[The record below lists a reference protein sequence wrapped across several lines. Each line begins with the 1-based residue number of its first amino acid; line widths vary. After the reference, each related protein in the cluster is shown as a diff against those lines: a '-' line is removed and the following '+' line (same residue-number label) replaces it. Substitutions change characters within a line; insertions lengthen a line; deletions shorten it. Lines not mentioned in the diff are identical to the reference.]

1 MSSHLTS
8 PSPSAT
14 DAASS
19 AKKARAKHACTVCNS
34 RRVRCDVM
42 EVQPCSNCADAGV
55 ACEVV
60 PSRRGRYPR
69 KPRHKGPRTRQSRHG
84 ASASVTAESTD
95 PEDQVR
101 QEAHATQSPS
111 QAPSTSSVP
120 PPPPFGN
127 GGGHSYRT
135 RKQTAAREIS
145 PPTSPTPASS
155 AKASGARFFG
165 ESNFLTI
172 VSGGRRDDDDG
183 TSANQSGGGSGG
195 GDGGSGGDQSQRR
208 YTFHLP
214 AKRPNPAPA
223 EGAGLKAS
231 TLRYLQDEGVFDLP
245 TNAQCAPALRA
256 FFTWFHPC
264 FPVVDAADIAR
275 RFTENRVPKVLMYAM
290 LLVGSTYCEDAAI
303 ADMGLSDRFQAKT
316 LFYTRAKLLFDAD
329 WERDEITLIQ
339 SLFLMSFQRNGPADV
354 RDVRYWLGNVITLSE
369 SIGLHRS
376 SCSVSKTVETPT
388 MRRRIWWSI
397 YVRERQSAASLGLP
411 SRIRDEDCDI
421 ETLTAADLE
430 APDVDLEHP
439 ILAPTKPEHITYAIK
454 MVEVSR
460 LIGRI
465 IDLHF
470 VPGRTGS
477 KAKDVESLDN
487 ALEAWKDSLPQSMR
501 FLSDETNTSVWA
513 CLLHLAYNHLRIL
526 IHRNSYLHSNDKTE
540 SSMIVTASA
549 CRISRIA
556 EDMYTRGILGCGQMH
571 MITSLF
577 TSLCIHVISI
587 RRDTGVN
594 RRIAENRAQMCLIC
608 LKEIQKYWRINN
620 NVLDIFFQYLDA
632 SIADRLHAKQL
643 YAGNGLSAA
652 AAAAAVT
659 GTTTHHQHSEPAPAQ
674 TSLPPASFSLSAAVP
689 WQSAPVA
696 TMAQSQSPP
705 PQQQQQ
711 QQQQHQQQQQQQML
725 LQTPMMT
732 FPGAA
737 AGNVPDI
744 IFDDQYF
751 TNLMNGH
758 WEADDKISELGLFLQ
773 ADDIT
778 GGRGWR

>member
-14 DAASS
+14 EAAPPSP
-19 AKKARAKHACTVCNS
+19 AKKPRAKHACTVCNS

-42 EVQPCSNCADAGV
+42 EVQPCTNCAEAGV
-55 ACEVV
+55 TCEVL
-60 PSRRGRYPR
+60 PSRRGR
-69 KPRHKGPRTRQSRHG
+69 QSRNG
-84 ASASVTAESTD
+84 APASVTAESTD
-95 PEDQVR
+95 PEDQIR
-101 QEAHATQSPS
+101 GEAHATSTTQSPS
-111 QAPSTSSVP
+111 HAPSASSGP
-120 PPPPFGN
+120 PPPPPPPQFTSTSNVGV
-127 GGGHSYRT
+127 GHGYRT
-135 RKQTAAREIS
+135 RKQTAARELS
-145 PPTSPTPASS
+145 PPAASSSPPPPTSS
-155 AKASGARFFG
+155 AKASGSRFFG

-172 VSGGRRDDDDG
+172 VSGGRGDR
-183 TSANQSGGGSGG
+183 
-195 GDGGSGGDQSQRR
+195 GDGSTDHANANHPGGADGSTQPRR

-214 AKRPNPAPA
+214 AKRPNPAQP
-223 EGAGLKAS
+223 EGSGIKESALQY
-231 TLRYLQDEGVFDLP
+231 LRDEGVFDLP
-245 TNAQCAPALRA
+245 SAEQCAPALRA
-256 FFTWFHPC
+256 YFTWFHPC

-290 LLVGSTYCEDAAI
+290 LIVGCTYCHDAVI

-316 LFYTRAKLLFDAD
+316 LFYTRAKLLIDAD

-376 SCSVSKTVETPT
+376 PRGDGIADNPKQ
-388 MRRRIWWSI
+388 
-397 YVRERQSAASLGLP
+397 VRERQSAASLGLP

-421 ETLTAADLE
+421 EPLSAADLE

-513 CLLHLAYNHLRIL
+513 CLLHLAYNREAQPSDARDSHLRIL

-556 EDMYTRGILGCGQMH
+556 EDMYTSGILGCGQMH

-643 YAGNGLSAA
+643 YAGNGLP
-652 AAAAAVT
+652 AAAAVAAAA
-659 GTTTHHQHSEPAPAQ
+659 TTTAGGTSPPPQ
-674 TSLPPASFSLSAAVP
+674 TSLPPASFSINASVP
-689 WQSAPVA
+689 WQPL
-696 TMAQSQSPP
+696 

-711 QQQQHQQQQQQQML
+711 QQQQQQPAAVETATMAQSPPQMLPQPQQQQA
-725 LQTPMMT
+725 PMMMG
-732 FPGAA
+732 FPGPAS
-737 AGNVPDI
+737 NVPDI

-758 WEADDKISELGLFLQ
+758 WEADEKISELGLFLQ
-773 ADDIT
+773 ADDMT

>member
-1 MSSHLTS
+1 MSSQMTS
-8 PSPSAT
+8 PSPSANE
-14 DAASS
+14 AASS

-42 EVQPCSNCADAGV
+42 EVQPCTNCADAGV
-55 ACEVV
+55 PCEVL

-69 KPRHKGPRTRQSRHG
+69 KPRHKGPRTRHARNG
-84 ASASVTAESTD
+84 ASASATAESTD
-95 PEDQVR
+95 PEDQIHR
-101 QEAHATQSPS
+101 EAHATTTTTTTQSPS
-111 QAPSTSSVP
+111 RAAAAATAAPSSSTPFSSV
-120 PPPPFGN
+120 GAC
-127 GGGHSYRT
+127 HSYRT
-135 RKQTAAREIS
+135 RKQTAAREAS
-145 PPTSPTPASS
+145 PPASPTPASS

-172 VSGGRRDDDDG
+172 VSGGREGDG
-183 TSANQSGGGSGG
+183 TSSNQPGGSR
-195 GDGGSGGDQSQRR
+195 SR

-214 AKRPNPAPA
+214 AKRPNPAQA
-223 EGAGLKAS
+223 EGAGIKES
-231 TLRYLQDEGVFDLP
+231 TLRYLRDEGVFDLP
-245 TNAQCAPALRA
+245 SQEQCAPALRA

-264 FPVVDAADIAR
+264 FPVVDAADLAK

-290 LLVGSTYCEDAAI
+290 LLVGCTYCNDSVI
-303 ADMGLSDRFQAKT
+303 SDMGFSDRFQAKT

-354 RDVRYWLGNVITLSE
+354 RDFMLSLKNSRDANDE
-369 SIGLHRS
+369 KENLVVDLS
-376 SCSVSKTVETPT
+376 
-388 MRRRIWWSI
+388 
-397 YVRERQSAASLGLP
+397 SLGLP

-430 APDVDLEHP
+430 APDVDLDHP

-556 EDMYTRGILGCGQMH
+556 EDMYTSGILGCGQMH

-643 YAGNGLSAA
+643 YAGNGHPGFAA
-652 AAAAAVT
+652 AAAAAAAT
-659 GTTTHHQHSEPAPAQ
+659 HSETAQ
-674 TSLPPASFSLSAAVP
+674 TSLPPASFSISASMP
-689 WQSAPVA
+689 WQQ
-696 TMAQSQSPP
+696 TMATPTATTTTQELPE
-705 PQQQQQ
+705 QQQ
-711 QQQQHQQQQQQQML
+711 
-725 LQTPMMT
+725 LQTPMMN

-737 AGNVPDI
+737 SNVPDI

-758 WEADDKISELGLFLQ
+758 WEADEKISELGLFLQ
-773 ADDIT
+773 AEDIT

>member
-1 MSSHLTS
+1 MPS

-14 DAASS
+14 EAASS
-19 AKKARAKHACTVCNS
+19 ARKARAKHACTVCNS

-42 EVQPCSNCADAGV
+42 EVQPCSNCVDAGV
-55 ACEVV
+55 KCEVL

-69 KPRHKGPRTRQSRHG
+69 KPRHKGPRTRQNHRNG
-84 ASASVTAESTD
+84 ASASGTAESTD
-95 PEDQVR
+95 PEDQIR
-101 QEAHATQSPS
+101 REAHATNTTQSPS
-111 QAPSTSSVP
+111 QPAASASASAAAAATAAAAAAPSSSST
-120 PPPPFGN
+120 PFGSAAAC
-127 GGGHSYRT
+127 HSYRT
-135 RKQTAAREIS
+135 RKQTAAREAS
-145 PPTSPTPASS
+145 PPVSPTPASS

-172 VSGGRRDDDDG
+172 VSGGREHGDA
-183 TSANQSGGGSGG
+183 TSNQPGGA
-195 GDGGSGGDQSQRR
+195 QSR

-214 AKRPNPAPA
+214 AKRPNPAQA
-223 EGAGLKAS
+223 EGSGIKES
-231 TLRYLQDEGVFDLP
+231 TLRYLRDEGVFDLP
-245 TNAQCAPALRA
+245 SQEQCAPALRA

-264 FPVVDAADIAR
+264 FPVVDAADLAR

-290 LLVGSTYCEDAAI
+290 LIVGCTYCDDSVI
-303 ADMGLSDRFQAKT
+303 SGMGLSDRFQAKT
-316 LFYTRAKLLFDAD
+316 LFYTRAKLLIDAD

-339 SLFLMSFQRNGPADV
+339 SLFLMSFQRNGPSDV

-421 ETLTAADLE
+421 EALSAADLE
-430 APDVDLEHP
+430 APDVDLDEHP
-439 ILAPTKPEHITYAIK
+439 ILSPLKPEHITYAIK
-454 MVEVSR
+454 MVEVAR

-501 FLSDETNTSVWA
+501 FLSDETNTSVWP

-526 IHRNSYLHSNDKTE
+526 IHRNSYLHSNDKTA

-556 EDMYTRGILGCGQMH
+556 EDMYTSGILGRGQMH

-643 YAGNGLSAA
+643 YAGNGLSGAA
-652 AAAAAVT
+652 A
-659 GTTTHHQHSEPAPAQ
+659 TTANTHGGGAEAAQ
-674 TSLPPASFSLSAAVP
+674 TSLPPASFSISASMP
-689 WQSAPVA
+689 WQQQPQQPQQM
-696 TMAQSQSPP
+696 TPQSPP
-705 PQQQQQ
+705 Q
-711 QQQQHQQQQQQQML
+711 

-737 AGNVPDI
+737 NHVPDI

-758 WEADDKISELGLFLQ
+758 WEADEKISELGLFLQ

>member
-1 MSSHLTS
+1 MTS
-8 PSPSAT
+8 PSPSANE
-14 DAASS
+14 AASS
-19 AKKARAKHACTVCNS
+19 AKKSRAKHACTVCNS

-55 ACEVV
+55 PCEVL

-69 KPRHKGPRTRQSRHG
+69 KPRHKGPRARHTRNA
-84 ASASVTAESTD
+84 ASAPATAESTD
-95 PEDQVR
+95 PEDQIRREV
-101 QEAHATQSPS
+101 HATTESPS
-111 QAPSTSSVP
+111 HAPSSST
-120 PPPPFGN
+120 PFGSV
-127 GGGHSYRT
+127 GVCHSYRT
-135 RKQTAAREIS
+135 RKQAAAREAS
-145 PPTSPTPASS
+145 PPASPTPASS

-172 VSGGRRDDDDG
+172 VSGGRGEGDAG
-183 TSANQSGGGSGG
+183 STQPGGS
-195 GDGGSGGDQSQRR
+195 QSR

-214 AKRPNPAPA
+214 AKRQNHTHP
-223 EGAGLKAS
+223 EGSGVKES
-231 TLRYLQDEGVFDLP
+231 TMRYLQDEGVFDVP
-245 TNAQCAPALRA
+245 SQEQCAPAFRA
-256 FFTWFHPC
+256 FFTWFHPS
-264 FPVVDAADIAR
+264 FPVVDAADIAK
-275 RFTENRVPKVLMYAM
+275 RFTENRIPKVLMYAM
-290 LLVGSTYCEDAAI
+290 LLVGCTYSDDSVI
-303 ADMGLSDRFQAKT
+303 SDMGFSDRFQAKT

-339 SLFLMSFQRNGPADV
+339 SLFLMSFQRNGPQDV
-354 RDVRYWLGNVITLSE
+354 RD
-369 SIGLHRS
+369 
-376 SCSVSKTVETPT
+376 
-388 MRRRIWWSI
+388 
-397 YVRERQSAASLGLP
+397 VRERQSAASLGLP

-421 ETLTAADLE
+421 ETLSAADLE
-430 APDVDLEHP
+430 APDVDLAHP

-556 EDMYTRGILGCGQMH
+556 EDMYTSGILGCGQMH

-643 YAGNGLSAA
+643 YAGNGLP
-652 AAAAAVT
+652 T
-659 GTTTHHQHSEPAPAQ
+659 GNHMSGSSSTSIIINSGGGAGSSNQANGSGETTQA
-674 TSLPPASFSLSAAVP
+674 SLPPASFSLSASVP
-689 WQSAPVA
+689 WQQPP
-696 TMAQSQSPP
+696 AQPP
-705 PQQQQQ
+705 PQ
-711 QQQQHQQQQQQQML
+711 
-725 LQTPMMT
+725 LQAPMMNS
-732 FPGAA
+732 PGAGG
-737 AGNVPDI
+737 AGSVPDI

-758 WEADDKISELGLFLQ
+758 WEADEKISELGLFLQ
-773 ADDIT
+773 AEDIV
-778 GGRGWR
+778 GGRGWRWDNLK